1 LTHATP
7 ASALPGHFPKR
18 ANVARRSANRLVT
31 LFPLITPAR
40 LLRQNEQRNEAAQDR
55 WREIPVLGVTVTA
68 NIEEDWPAMLSRIV
82 AIVGTVAIALLGSAG
97 ALAQDATPEASP
109 GGESLFANLGLP
121 ELTVTATGEGFEI
134 SESEVEA
141 GRYLVHFANETDNPD
156 IAAGFVRLV
165 EGATLEDLSFADE
178 LAAGTPMPESEPD
191 PQTFAWLYDTYIAG
205 GVSST
210 SDQAVIDL
218 RGGEYGVWADDPTSP
233 IPAAPLTVTG
243 DPDARVEG
251 PEPEAAVTIVE
262 EGAGGEGFKFTVTG
276 EAKAGPQI
284 VKILNASD
292 QPHFVIGFHYPE
304 QITIEQ
310 AMEFIMFDPSSGAT
324 PSPNMLDETLLTFP
338 IYAPVQSVGTTQWV
352 ELNAEAGQVIIV
364 CFVPDPVA
372 GGIPHAFEG
381 MVSLVPVAE
390 S

>member
-1 LTHATP
+1 MHV
-7 ASALPGHFPKR
+7 KI
-18 ANVARRSANRLVT
+18 VT
-31 LFPLITPAR
+31 FLIT
-40 LLRQNEQRNEAAQDR
+40 
-55 WREIPVLGVTVTA
+55 G
-68 NIEEDWPAMLSRIV
+68 
-82 AIVGTVAIALLGSAG
+82 ALTLIGAAG
-97 ALAQDATPEASP
+97 ALAQDATPES
-109 GGESLFANLGLP
+109 ESLLADLGLP
-121 ELTVTATGEGFEI
+121 ELTVTATDEGFEL

-141 GRYLVHFANETDNPD
+141 GRYLVHFVNETENPD
-156 IAAGFVRLV
+156 VAAGFVRLID
-165 EGATLEDLSFADE
+165 GKTLDDLSFADE
-178 LAAGTPMPESEPD
+178 LASGTPMPEEMPD
-191 PQTFAWLYDTYIAG
+191 PQSFVWLYDTYVAG
-205 GVSST
+205 GVSAT

-218 RGGEYGVWADDPTSP
+218 RGGDYGVWGDDPTSM
-233 IPAAPLTVTG
+233 IAAAPLTVTG
-243 DPDARVEG
+243 DPEARIEG

-276 EAKAGPQI
+276 DATAGTQI

-304 QITIEQ
+304 DITIEQ

-352 ELNAEAGQVIIV
+352 ALNAESGQVIIV

-381 MVSLVPVAE
+381 MVSLLPV

>member
-1 LTHATP
+1 MGDATKLHRTDGGRYP
-7 ASALPGHFPKR
+7 FVK
-18 ANVARRSANRLVT
+18 
-31 LFPLITPAR
+31 
-40 LLRQNEQRNEAAQDR
+40 
-55 WREIPVLGVTVTA
+55 VTVTA

-82 AIVGTVAIALLGSAG
+82 AIVGMVAIALLGSAG
-97 ALAQDATPEASP
+97 ALAQEATPEASP
-109 GGESLFANLGLP
+109 AGESLFANLGLP
-121 ELTVTATGEGFEI
+121 ELTVTATDEGFEL

-141 GRYLVHFANETDNPD
+141 GRYLVQFVNETDNPD
-156 IAAGFVRLV
+156 VAAGFVRLV

-191 PQTFAWLYDTYIAG
+191 PQTFAWIYDTYIAG

-233 IPAAPLTVTG
+233 IPASPLTVTG

-262 EGAGGEGFKFTVTG
+262 EGAGGQGFKFTVTG

-304 QITIEQ
+304 EITIEQ

-338 IYAPVQSVGTTQWV
+338 IYAPVQSVGATQWV
-352 ELNAEAGQVIIV
+352 ELNGESGSVIIV

>member
-1 LTHATP
+1 MV
-7 ASALPGHFPKR
+7 GM
-18 ANVARRSANRLVT
+18 VAIT
-31 LFPLITPAR
+31 LF
-40 LLRQNEQRNEAAQDR
+40 
-55 WREIPVLGVTVTA
+55 
-68 NIEEDWPAMLSRIV
+68 
-82 AIVGTVAIALLGSAG
+82 GSVG

-109 GGESLFANLGLP
+109 AGESLFADLGLP
-121 ELTVTATGEGFEI
+121 ELTVTATNEGFEL
-134 SESEVEA
+134 SESEVGA
-141 GRYLVHFANETDNPD
+141 GRYLVHLVNETDSPD

-165 EGATLEDLSFADE
+165 EGKTLDDLSFAE
-178 LAAGTPMPESEPD
+178 EMASGTPMPEQMPD
-191 PQTFAWLYDTYIAG
+191 VESFAWMYEAYIAG
-205 GVSST
+205 GVT
-210 SDQAVIDL
+210 TDSDEAVIDL
-218 RGGEYGVWADDPTSP
+218 RGGEYGVWGDDPTST
-233 IPAAPLTVTG
+233 IAAAPLTVTG
-243 DPDARVEG
+243 DADARIEG

-276 EAKAGPQI
+276 EATAGPQI

-304 QITIEQ
+304 EITIEQ

-338 IYAPVQSVGTTQWV
+338 VYAPVQSVGTTQWV
-352 ELNAEAGQVIIV
+352 EMDAEPGQVIIV

-381 MVSLVPVAE
+381 MVSLLPV